1 MTAQS
6 TAMQQRIDSLLQPDS
21 TRECGACG
29 HACGHDRAYLC
40 RQCFVSNAPRVC
52 NEWERVIADLLKERD
67 EMRLRLQYAECVF
80 CGLYVQGCSCSDWAR
95 VLKSCP
101 TCHGN
106 HTPDQLC
113 GHGGSD

>member
-1 MTAQS
+1 MTM
-6 TAMQQRIDSLLQPDS
+6 TDRIESLLQPDS
-21 TRECGACG
+21 TRECLSCESKNQKHGL
-29 HACGHDRAYLC
+29 D
-40 RQCFVSNAPRVC
+40 
-52 NEWERVIADLLKERD
+52 WECLTGCSEEMRVIADLLKERD

-95 VLKSCP
+95 VLRSCP